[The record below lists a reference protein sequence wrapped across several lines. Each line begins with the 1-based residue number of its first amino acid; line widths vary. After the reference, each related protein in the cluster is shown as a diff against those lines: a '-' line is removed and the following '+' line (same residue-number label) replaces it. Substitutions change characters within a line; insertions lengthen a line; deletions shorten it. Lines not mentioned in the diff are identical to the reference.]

1 MSSHSFPN
9 AQWDETLPVKALG
22 KKTLSFNIQGL
33 LMLKSLNPYQI
44 MGNLKY
50 KKVREKNHKNDQA
63 TRK

>member
-9 AQWDETLPVKALG
+9 AQWDKTLPEKALG
-22 KKTLSFNIQGL
+22 KQTLSFNRQGF

-63 TRK
+63 TSK